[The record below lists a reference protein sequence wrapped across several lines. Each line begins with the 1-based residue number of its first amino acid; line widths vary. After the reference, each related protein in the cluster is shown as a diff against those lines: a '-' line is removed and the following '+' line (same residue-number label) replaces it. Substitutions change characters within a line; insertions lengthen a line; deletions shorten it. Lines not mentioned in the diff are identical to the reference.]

1 MNKIKIFK
9 KIFICFVSLSMIVCN
24 YTIDTKAVDVDLDAA
39 SVELYENSY
48 NILKN
53 RVTDR
58 GYSITSLTGAYNGMF
73 TRDSSIQA
81 MAHLAYGDTN
91 TARSILKYLLSY
103 HVELDL
109 KRATHIVDNLQ
120 DEEYRNTY
128 LNALSDEKENTVK
141 YYTEQTNTG
150 VAQFKINASNN
161 AAATAFIP
169 DKSAITSVS
178 AYLTTNP
185 GATVVA
191 EIYEDLLDKT
201 TLLGKGSLTVSEGK
215 DDWHSIQLENT
226 VTVEPGKTYYLK
238 FYATEGSPYVALWGI
253 GGDYPDYQKSWNY
266 DLSSYGGNGWKEV
279 NIYSAFKIDKKEI
292 TGFTSQT
299 NNNMLLFKISDGNK
313 TAQPFIPTSASI
325 DSVKVGLNY
334 TNSTDK
340 VKVMICTDYKDESTA
355 IASTTYTFGDNG
367 NGWQTIPFDDTVT
380 VQPGQTYYLVLQA
393 TQDSGYVAWGG
404 TQTAQEGYMKAIN
417 YENSRWS
424 IPSWGAYPAFEII
437 SDSSVDEGYYIAQ
450 RNDGTDIFNIGGGRK
465 SAQAFIPKND
475 TINNIEVNLKKT
487 SNNDKVQVLICTDYK
502 DESSAIASTT
512 YTFNENASGWQTITF
527 DKEVNVEPGKTYY
540 LLMYSSTNGVLWRGT
555 TSSKSGY
562 LNSYN
567 YENGNW
573 SEKPYYPAFE
583 VNSFNQDS
591 VVQSF
596 EARGNSINSVN
607 VDMIT
612 AQSKGSVK
620 VDIRTDYKDSSTS
633 IGSGTVNIDSTGS
646 KTYVVE
652 FGNDISVVKGKT
664 YYAVI
669 SLEDTEGYVK
679 VETDTTALSESY
691 EGATWDKVGY
701 EFLMNA
707 NFDVDR
713 VKLMTITND
722 INGVQEIPV
731 SGEVVTGVKA
741 ILSRSSDSSGTLK
754 ATLYKGY
761 GDNGQV
767 IDTDEITISEL
778 SEKGDWVTF
787 KFGLPLVKTQES
799 ENYYLKLETV
809 DSIGEVYWLGSSSI
823 DNYDTLLENN
833 HGSQIING
841 EASYEALKSTI
852 KLISDYTQTD
862 GNYMLIHAW
871 AMYVNNN
878 EGTEEDKDFIEQSY
892 PIIAKFADY
901 YINSADYWNSEMN
914 LIYNPSLEHSR
925 LIRYWQG
932 YDLLTNVFASQAL
945 HELSEVAEKMN
956 DTENSSRW
964 KDYSEKLTSGIKNY
978 FITEYD
984 GKKIYGE
991 FYDIQNYES
1000 KKTEGMTFYK
1010 GMSWINLAPVAA
1022 EWYAIDDEIMKN
1034 TFEIYGKYASIKM
1047 YGYDALATEATLATE
1062 DLEYVA
1068 PHELIGKGLSWE
1080 LMYNAENNNT
1090 DRVKAFLGIELATA
1104 EKNNTSVY
1112 PEFWKSESYVTDPG
1126 NQEHCSWQIYAMSL
1140 AFPELTK
1147 TYSIEKLKLLI
1158 DEAKTLDE
1166 NIYTEDTYKVLVD
1179 EIDDAIN
1186 VLENESS
1193 KEKFDQA
1200 YDELLTVIES
1210 LKYKLADYTKVNEAK
1225 AKIPTDL
1232 SVYTEETVKALE
1244 DAVNAVEEGLDIT
1257 KQVDVDAAAKAIE
1270 DAVAALKLKPAD
1282 YTKVDQAIAKVPAD
1296 LSGYTDET
1304 VKGLKDVLALVDRN
1318 KDITKQDE
1326 VDAYA
1331 QAIENALAGL
1341 QLKPADKVTETG
1353 DNTLVEMFAAMT
1365 MISLCGLFLL
1375 NKKRKES

>member
-1 MNKIKIFK
+1 M
-9 KIFICFVSLSMIVCN
+9 
-24 YTIDTKAVDVDLDAA
+24 
-39 SVELYENSY
+39 
-48 NILKN
+48 
-53 RVTDR
+53 
-58 GYSITSLTGAYNGMF
+58 
-73 TRDSSIQA
+73 
-81 MAHLAYGDTN
+81 
-91 TARSILKYLLSY
+91 
-103 HVELDL
+103 
-109 KRATHIVDNLQ
+109 
-120 DEEYRNTY
+120 
-128 LNALSDEKENTVK
+128 
-141 YYTEQTNTG
+141 
-150 VAQFKINASNN
+150 
-161 AAATAFIP
+161 
-169 DKSAITSVS
+169 
-178 AYLTTNP
+178 
-185 GATVVA
+185 
-191 EIYEDLLDKT
+191 
-201 TLLGKGSLTVSEGK
+201 
-215 DDWHSIQLENT
+215 
-226 VTVEPGKTYYLK
+226 
-238 FYATEGSPYVALWGI
+238 
-253 GGDYPDYQKSWNY
+253 
-266 DLSSYGGNGWKEV
+266 
-279 NIYSAFKIDKKEI
+279 
-292 TGFTSQT
+292 
-299 NNNMLLFKISDGNK
+299 
-313 TAQPFIPTSASI
+313 
-325 DSVKVGLNY
+325 
-334 TNSTDK
+334 
-340 VKVMICTDYKDESTA
+340 
-355 IASTTYTFGDNG
+355 
-367 NGWQTIPFDDTVT
+367 
-380 VQPGQTYYLVLQA
+380 
-393 TQDSGYVAWGG
+393 
-404 TQTAQEGYMKAIN
+404 
-417 YENSRWS
+417 
-424 IPSWGAYPAFEII
+424 
-437 SDSSVDEGYYIAQ
+437 
-450 RNDGTDIFNIGGGRK
+450 
-465 SAQAFIPKND
+465 
-475 TINNIEVNLKKT
+475 
-487 SNNDKVQVLICTDYK
+487 
-502 DESSAIASTT
+502 
-512 YTFNENASGWQTITF
+512 
-527 DKEVNVEPGKTYY
+527 
-540 LLMYSSTNGVLWRGT
+540 
-555 TSSKSGY
+555 
-562 LNSYN
+562 
-567 YENGNW
+567 
-573 SEKPYYPAFE
+573 
-583 VNSFNQDS
+583 
-591 VVQSF
+591 
-596 EARGNSINSVN
+596 
-607 VDMIT
+607 
-612 AQSKGSVK
+612 
-620 VDIRTDYKDSSTS
+620 
-633 IGSGTVNIDSTGS
+633 
-646 KTYVVE
+646 
-652 FGNDISVVKGKT
+652 KGKT

-1126 NQEHCSWQIYAMSL
+1126 NQEHCSWQVYAMSL